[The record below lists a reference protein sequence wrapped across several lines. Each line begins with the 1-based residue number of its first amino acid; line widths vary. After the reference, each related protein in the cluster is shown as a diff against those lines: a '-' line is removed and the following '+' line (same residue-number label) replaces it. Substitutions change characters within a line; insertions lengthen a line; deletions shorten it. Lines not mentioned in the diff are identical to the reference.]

1 MTETAMTATTGRG
14 MQGRRLSAGRLLTW
28 LFVALIALLV
38 LPPVWTLLRTSFTE
52 RLPDGAEIFTLANY
66 RMLAREGHFVTS
78 AFNSIVFSVASTLVS
93 LLLGGTVAWLVERTD
108 VRFKRLAWFTT
119 IVSLGTPFIL
129 YVTAWIYMLGRAGPL
144 NDIYRA
150 ITGSS
155 ETLFEVN
162 TLTGMIVVE
171 GFIWAPLA
179 FLLLSAT
186 FRAANAEMEEAA
198 RMSGATVLQTILRIS
213 LKLAFPATLAFALF
227 AFILNL
233 EAFEVPAL
241 IGMPGRVNVLTTDVY
256 QAVKEIPPRVGFAS
270 AFSVV
275 MLIIISGLLYCYGRL
290 ARHAERFATITGK
303 GYRPRPIALG
313 RLRWAGSAVILLNFA
328 VTLLLPMLAMVW
340 MSVMPYVQPMR
351 WQALATATLRNFG
364 AVLSSSYYLSLVTT
378 TLTVAAISA
387 TATMLITLVAGWL
400 AARRAPGGQA
410 IDQLVVVPLI
420 FPGVVLG
427 VALLEVA
434 LRLPVSLYGTMW
446 LIVLAFVIHYMPF
459 GMRYTY
465 AGVIQIHPELEQAAR
480 VSGARGWAVL
490 SRVLVPLLAPALASG
505 WLFVFLLASKEM
517 SLPLLLAGP
526 NSQTIS
532 VAMFDLWGNGQIG
545 EVAALGLLWAT
556 LMTFFGAA
564 FFVISRRRSS
574 MTFGV

>member
-1 MTETAMTATTGRG
+1 MTYSVPTAASEG
-14 MQGRRLSAGRLLTW
+14 MRGRRLEAGRVFTW
-28 LFVALIALLV
+28 LFIALIALLV
-38 LPPVWTLLRTSFTE
+38 LPPVWTLLRSSFSE
-52 RLPDGAEIFTLANY
+52 RLPDGTEFFTLANY
-66 RMLAREGHFVTS
+66 GVLLSEGRFFAS
-78 AFNSIVFSVASTLVS
+78 AFNSIVFSLSATLVS
-93 LLLGGTVAWLVERTD
+93 LFLGGAVAWLVERTD
-108 VRFKRLAWFTT
+108 VPFKRLAWFTT

-129 YVTAWIYMLGRAGPL
+129 YVTAWSYILGRAGPL
-144 NDIYRA
+144 NDIYRLV
-150 ITGSS
+150 TGSK

-162 TLTGMIVVE
+162 TLSGMIVVE

-198 RMSGATVLQTILRIS
+198 RMSGATVIQTILRIS
-213 LKLAFPATLAFALF
+213 LPLAFPAILAFALF

-270 AFSVV
+270 AFSVA
-275 MLIIISGLLYCYGRL
+275 MLIIISVLLYFYGRMS
-290 ARHAERFATITGK
+290 RYAERFATITGK

-313 RLRWAGSAVILLNFA
+313 RARWAFSAIILLNFTM
-328 VTLLLPMLAMVW
+328 TLLLPLIAMIW
-340 MSVMPYVQPMR
+340 ISVMPYVQPMR
-351 WQALATATLRNFG
+351 LQALDNATLQNFG
-364 AVLSSSYYLSLVTT
+364 TVLTSRYYLSLVTT
-378 TLTVAAISA
+378 TLMVAAISA
-387 TATMLITLVAGWL
+387 TVTMLITLLAGWL
-400 AARRAPGGQA
+400 AARRAPGGQM

-434 LRLPVSLYGTMW
+434 LRLPFPLYGTMW
-446 LIVLAFVIHYMPF
+446 LIILAFIIHYMPF

-465 AGVIQIHPELEQAAR
+465 AGVLQIHPELEQAAR
-480 VSGARGWAVL
+480 VSGGRGWPVL
-490 SRVLVPLLAPALASG
+490 WRILVPLLAPALASG
-505 WLFVFLLASKEM
+505 WLFIFLLASKEM

-526 NSQTIS
+526 SSQTIS

-545 EVAALGLLWAT
+545 EVAALGLLWAL
-556 LMTFFGAA
+556 LMTLFGVVFFM
-564 FFVISRRRSS
+564 ISRRQSS

>member
-1 MTETAMTATTGRG
+1 
-14 MQGRRLSAGRLLTW
+14 
-28 LFVALIALLV
+28 
-38 LPPVWTLLRTSFTE
+38 
-52 RLPDGAEIFTLANY
+52 
-66 RMLAREGHFVTS
+66 
-78 AFNSIVFSVASTLVS
+78 
-93 LLLGGTVAWLVERTD
+93 
-108 VRFKRLAWFTT
+108 
-119 IVSLGTPFIL
+119 
-129 YVTAWIYMLGRAGPL
+129 
-144 NDIYRA
+144 
-150 ITGSS
+150 
-155 ETLFEVN
+155 
-162 TLTGMIVVE
+162 
-171 GFIWAPLA
+171 
-179 FLLLSAT
+179 
-186 FRAANAEMEEAA
+186 MEEAA
-198 RMSGATVLQTILRIS
+198 RMSGATVIQTILRIS
-213 LKLAFPATLAFALF
+213 LKLAFPAILAFSLF

-275 MLIIISGLLYCYGRL
+275 MLVIISALLYFYGRIS
-290 ARHAERFATITGK
+290 RYAERFATITGK

-313 RLRWAGSAVILLNFA
+313 RLRWAFSAIILVNFA
-328 VTLLLPMLAMVW
+328 VTLLLPLIAMVW

-351 WQALATATLRNFG
+351 WQALSTATLQNFG
-364 AVLSSSYYLSLVTT
+364 AVLTSSYYLSLVTT
-378 TLTVAAISA
+378 TLMVAAISA
-387 TATMLITLVAGWL
+387 TVTMLITLIAGWL

-434 LRLPVSLYGTMW
+434 LRLPFSLYGTMW
-446 LIVLAFVIHYMPF
+446 LIILAFIIHYMPF

-465 AGVIQIHPELEQAAR
+465 AGVVQIHPELEQAAR

-490 SRVLVPLLAPALASG
+490 SRILVPLLAPALASG
-505 WLFVFLLASKEM
+505 WLFIFLLSSKEM

-545 EVAALGLLWAT
+545 EVAALGLFWAV
-556 LMTFFGAA
+556 LMTLFGAA
-564 FFVISRRRSS
+564 FFLISRRQSS